1 MKKAASITEA
11 AQHIYDT
18 TSHHELSILI
28 LLEISSRFLWNIPTC
43 KTGKPLLL

>member
-18 TSHHELSILI
+18 TIHRKLSILI

-43 KTGKPLLL
+43 KIAARLLL